1 MENITGYWKGTGTV
15 RVPEGVG
22 SCICIG
28 ITGTKCIYMNRWC
41 IANSCD
47 VCVCVCVQVV
57 PCVCVCVYT
66 LRQCMCACVHACVF
80 CTESSFSFSGSRTS
94 P

>member
-28 ITGTKCIYMNRWC
+28 ITGTTCIYMNRWC

-47 VCVCVCVQVV
+47 VCVCVCVCRWS
-57 PCVCVCVYT
+57 PVCVCVYT
-66 LRQCMCACVHACVF
+66 EAVHACTRACMCVLYRIIIF
-80 CTESSFSFSGSRTS
+80 IFRV
-94 P
+94 